1 MQVLIVADL
10 LQIVGEHRRKLLAI
24 GDGVVR
30 TFLLSL
36 PHSLFHL
43 LGAFRVDVELVQV
56 CHHSVDHASPGG
68 GIDLYVHVGRR
79 HAGRDR
85 AQAETCDNGRIG
97 VAHVDLPDGSGGA
110 CLFFDAEFDV
120 QAFALVDAKQIEPPG
135 LIPETDSFIHLTRGL
150 VFRDVCLDTRPV
162 ATVESIEPGLQRM
175 SGGCVGDGGG
185 LRPSAGRANKEDENR
200 SQQHTPDFTTKRERR
215 HRRNEASS
223 TPWCMCRSRFQETV
237 GTMLP
242 LSRSE

>member
-1 MQVLIVADL
+1 MRGLVEEVCGDESNHLGIATAVVAEIEDDGVHVAKEVHRGHGRRTANGRIEESIEFQIADVGGQPFDLLEGTVVARQLGSHPRFIIGSPLGLAFRQNLGGKHDVQVLIVADL

-120 QAFALVDAKQIEPPG
+120 QAFALVDAKQIEPP
-135 LIPETDSFIHLTRGL
+135 
-150 VFRDVCLDTRPV
+150 V
-162 ATVESIEPGLQRM
+162 
-175 SGGCVGDGGG
+175 
-185 LRPSAGRANKEDENR
+185 
-200 SQQHTPDFTTKRERR
+200 
-215 HRRNEASS
+215 
-223 TPWCMCRSRFQETV
+223 
-237 GTMLP
+237 
-242 LSRSE
+242 